1 MHWPAQKPCHACSN
15 GSTDWPPR
23 SNADCPVG
31 RPSQTPK
38 LPPDARS
45 EAQSGPGA
53 STSQG
58 ATQTPAARLCPIPHD
73 AHPPSGACG
82 GAVSRLRDPLV
93 RRLGPA
99 HSGGHR
105 PAPGSGAGNRA
116 RLPGPHLSTVPTLLC
131 SQSTT
136 GRRGDGQAASGG
148 QCHQPDCSPAGGG
161 QAAVTH
167 HPMVPGHRARAAPQP
182 GRHRKCHT
190 HRG

>member
-1 MHWPAQKPCHACSN
+1 MVGGWLALEAVVMSYNWDGYRNQSQDRRPGCP
-15 GSTDWPPR
+15 DWHHNPTAGR
-23 SNADCPVG
+23 HRAAGEADCPVG

-116 RLPGPHLSTVPTLLC
+116 RLPGPAPVHSA
-131 SQSTT
+131 
-136 GRRGDGQAASGG
+136 D
-148 QCHQPDCSPAGGG
+148 
-161 QAAVTH
+161 AAVFPKHNWT
-167 HPMVPGHRARAAPQP
+167 AW
-182 GRHRKCHT
+182 
-190 HRG
+190 